1 MKRVYA
7 IVHGRVQ
14 GVGFR
19 AATLRTALSL
29 NLVGWV
35 RNRPDDSVEVV
46 AVGDHDRLKQFEEFL
61 RHGPPGAHVRGLD
74 ISWESDA
81 DAAADLNGF
90 EIR

>member
-1 MKRVYA
+1 VKRLFA

-19 AATLRTALSL
+19 AATLRTARALDLS
-29 NLVGWV
+29 GWV

-46 AVGDHDRLKQFEEFL
+46 ADGEPSALKRLEEFL
-61 RHGPPGAHVRGLD
+61 RRGPPAAHVRGVD
-74 ISWESDA
+74 VSWEPA
-81 DAAADLNGF
+81 GVGPERLKGF

>member
-1 MKRVYA
+1 VKRLFA

-19 AATLRTALSL
+19 AATLQTARALE
-29 NLVGWV
+29 LVGWV

-46 AVGDHDRLKQFEEFL
+46 ADGDDQALKRLEAFLRRGPPAAHVHGVDVSWEAAGEGPDRLK
-61 RHGPPGAHVRGLD
+61 
-74 ISWESDA
+74 
-81 DAAADLNGF
+81 GF

>member
-1 MKRVYA
+1 MKRLFA

-19 AATLRTALSL
+19 AATVQAARALQL
-29 NLVGWV
+29 TGWV

-46 AVGDHDRLKQFEEFL
+46 ADGDPTALKRLEEFL
-61 RHGPPGAHVRGLD
+61 RRGPPAAHVRGVD
-74 ISWESDA
+74 VSWEPA
-81 DAAADLNGF
+81 GEGPETLKGF